1 MNTPDTGDGALNTQ
15 TAALNLH
22 SDVSNIDGMVPEVR
36 RDVSNPHTASPEVRN
51 NHVDPLMTTSK
62 IPYSISK
69 DREGAD
75 DRNRAVSTTYILP
88 VTE

>member
-1 MNTPDTGDGALNTQ
+1 MNTPDAGDGTLNTQ

-22 SDVSNIDGMVPEVR
+22 SDVSNIDGVVPEDR
-36 RDVSNPHTASPEVRN
+36 RDVSNIHTASPEVRN
-51 NHVDPLMTTSK
+51 EHVDPLMTAPK
-62 IPYSISK
+62 IPCTISK

-75 DRNRAVSTTYILP
+75 DRNRAVSATYILP